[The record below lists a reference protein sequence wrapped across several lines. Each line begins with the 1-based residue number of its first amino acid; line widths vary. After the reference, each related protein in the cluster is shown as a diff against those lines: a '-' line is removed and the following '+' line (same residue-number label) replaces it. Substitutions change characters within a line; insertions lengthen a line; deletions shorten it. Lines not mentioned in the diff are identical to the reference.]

1 MSGIIGGA
9 GSKSGV
15 IGETEITYESG
26 DWTPSCVVGSPA
38 NHKGRY
44 VKIGKLVFCTFKMDN
59 ASSGSASEQ
68 GVDGFPATP
77 YSEAGASAGGGVVTL
92 SDKGVG
98 TQTCYIE
105 NTATGAAYRHGANS
119 DAHNDHSTATAMSNV
134 PVEGFVIF
142 QST

>member
-1 MSGIIGGA
+1 MSGIINGA
-9 GSKSGV
+9 GSKSGLL
-15 IGETEITYESG
+15 GTTELPYESG
-26 DWTPSCVVGSPA
+26 AWTPSCVVGTPS

-44 VKIGKLVFCTFKMDN
+44 VQVGKLVFCSFKMDN
-59 ASSGSASEQ
+59 ASSSSGSEQ

-77 YSEAGASAGGGVVTL
+77 YSEAGASAGGGILTQ
-92 SDKGVG
+92 SGKAVG

-105 NTATGAAYRHGANS
+105 NTANGAAYRHGSNA
-119 DAHNDHSTATAMSNV
+119 DAHDDTSNGAAMSNV